1 MKTLLVIDD
10 DESIL
15 SIFTMVLQHKG
26 YNVLSAGSGEAGL
39 ALARQHHPDLV
50 LTDMNMPGTTSGL
63 DLLKQIK
70 ADPEL
75 VGMPVVLIS
84 GDEEITESHKEA
96 ETLADGIL
104 IKPVVLDALVRCV
117 ESNLTKL

>member
-26 YNVLSAGSGEAGL
+26 YTVIPAPSGEAGL
-39 ALARQHHPDLV
+39 ELARQRHPDLI
-50 LTDMNMPGTTSGL
+50 LTDMNMPGTSGL
-63 DLLKQIK
+63 EVLKCVK

-75 VGMPVVLIS
+75 AAIPVVLIT
-84 GDEEITESHKEA
+84 GDEEITSANKEGES
-96 ETLADGIL
+96 LADGIL
-104 IKPVVLDALVRCV
+104 VKPVSLDALVRCV
-117 ESNLTKL
+117 EEKLSKL